1 MSDEI
6 TQPPAVTEAFGPL
19 PDNATVQEMTVSVS
33 HTEDSHDGNV
43 PWHEL
48 SDSQKIDI
56 LHMKVDSIGQQVAW
70 IGSTFQG
77 VLNMVGNLSP
87 LDLFKMARGGK

>member
-6 TQPPAVTEAFGPL
+6 IPTEFNSAEPPAVAEI
-19 PDNATVQEMTVSVS
+19 S
-33 HTEDSHDGNV
+33 EDPHDGNV
-43 PWHEL
+43 PWTEL
-48 SDSQKIDI
+48 TDSQKLDI
-56 LHMKVDSIGQQVAW
+56 LHMKVDSIGQQVSW

-87 LDLFKMARGGK
+87 MDLFKMVRGGK

>member
-6 TQPPAVTEAFGPL
+6 TQPPAVTEAFTPL
-19 PDNATVQEMTVSVS
+19 PDSTPVDSVS
-33 HTEDSHDGNV
+33 RTEDPHDGNV

-87 LDLFKMARGGK
+87 MDLFKMARGGK